1 MVREF
6 RLAAASIVQS
16 LGWAESVRNALVISG
31 VAHALLWGLNAWHAP
46 KPLAGDLAAPV
57 TVEVVSA
64 DEIEKLSTPEK
75 TDTAQLTK
83 TEKADVPQK
92 PDKPDAPETSRKRS
106 AQSQPSPAR
115 QPAASTSPAG
125 PSQAAPQPAP
135 PAEPSAAP
143 PAPSLAQ
150 ADWKPSQ
157 VLPGGGW
164 LESALASPIAAHA
177 FDPSEGVANLSEQE
191 IATLKARLKE
201 CWHPP
206 AGLADAK
213 NVMVM
218 LRVSL
223 APNGALREEPS
234 MIAASASE
242 AGPVLMQTAKRAL
255 QQCQP
260 FGFLPAAKYNE
271 WKILDLNFAPTGLTT
286 TRINPVL

>member
-1 MVREF
+1 M
-6 RLAAASIVQS
+6 
-16 LGWAESVRNALVISG
+16 
-31 VAHALLWGLNAWHAP
+31 
-46 KPLAGDLAAPV
+46 AAPV
-57 TVEVVSA
+57 AVEIVSA
-64 DEIEKLSTPEK
+64 DEIEKRPEPEK
-75 TDTAQLTK
+75 TDPPQLKK
-83 TEKADVPQK
+83 TEQADQPQK
-92 PDKPDAPETSRKRS
+92 QDQPDAPETSPQRS
-106 AQSQPSPAR
+106 AQSPASPAR
-115 QPAASTSPAG
+115 QSAAPTSPAG
-125 PSQAAPQPAP
+125 PARAPQPSP

-177 FDPSEGVANLSEQE
+177 FDPSEGVANLTPQE

-206 AGLADAK
+206 AGLADTA

-271 WKILDLNFAPTGLTT
+271 WKILDLSFAPKGLTT

>member
-1 MVREF
+1 M
-6 RLAAASIVQS
+6 
-16 LGWAESVRNALVISG
+16 
-31 VAHALLWGLNAWHAP
+31 
-46 KPLAGDLAAPV
+46 PLAGDLAVPV
-57 TVEVVSA
+57 AVEIVSA
-64 DEIEKLSTPEK
+64 DEIEKPSTPEK
-75 TDTAQLTK
+75 TDPPQLKK
-83 TEKADVPQK
+83 TEQADLPQK
-92 PDKPDAPETSRKRS
+92 QDKPDAPETSPKRS
-106 AQSQPSPAR
+106 AQSPAPARQSAAPTSPARPAQAPQPSPL
-115 QPAASTSPAG
+115 
-125 PSQAAPQPAP
+125 
-135 PAEPSAAP
+135 AEPSAAP
-143 PAPSLAQ
+143 PAPTVAQ
-150 ADWKPSQ
+150 ADWKPPQ

-164 LESALASPIAAHA
+164 LDSALASPIAGHA
-177 FDPSEGVANLSEQE
+177 FDPSEGVANLSQEE
-191 IATLKARLKE
+191 IATLKGRLKE

-206 AGLADAK
+206 AGLADAT